1 MILEE
6 LTVAVG
12 DQQLNEAE
20 KELLSTAYRRL
31 EIWRNGCQKYHEAAK
46 EARAVYRLADPWQ
59 DLPNTPAEQKTLQ
72 LQTLKSTVNNCIAD
86 QMDNMPEATMAPERP
101 GLEET
106 ATDLTD
112 VVRFILDQNDY
123 EAIHR
128 RRVED
133 FFVTGSSVTQ
143 VCWDEDMD
151 GGKGDVA
158 LIRWPLEAFL
168 WDPFAETIQ
177 SARALMKVSWHPL
190 GWFRDHYPEAGK
202 YVTGEDQSRHAV
214 GQHDAQ
220 LEAGNDDEAQAMLVE
235 YWYRTYDAKKNRYS
249 INVAYMA
256 GGALLDSFEDVYDH
270 GMYPFIVDAMTPIE
284 GLPVGE
290 GLVMELA
297 PMMRYVN
304 RYAHYIDE
312 NLRMSSKNR
321 ALVRRNANL
330 DVNALR
336 NWQENIIQGD
346 DISPDA
352 VQWFQSKPLSGMAP
366 QQMLQF
372 QSDIKQDSGQNQF
385 TRGETAGGVTAASAI
400 SALQEAGGKITRLR
414 TAVLNQGFKDM
425 VEQVMW
431 LVSQFYGDKKAR
443 MITGRDGKPREVDM
457 SAKHLMGDGKASK
470 GKLPAPPY
478 HVQIQ
483 ISRRNPLRVQAQN
496 ELFIQAYTMAAQA
509 GQQFPLSMLF
519 ELLQVDGKD
528 RIMPVLQSLDQ
539 TQALM
544 QQLTQENEMLKGQ
557 MQSLQQVISD
567 QGQAIRHG
575 MYAQASA
582 TDQPL
587 PEVDMNS

>member
-1 MILEE
+1 MEE

-20 KELLSTAYRRL
+20 KELLNTAYRRL

-46 EARAVYRLADPWQ
+46 EARAIYRLADPRQ

-101 GLEET
+101 GLEDT
-106 ATDLTD
+106 AADLTD

-158 LIRWPLEAFL
+158 LIRWPMEAFL

-220 LEAGNDDEAQAMLVE
+220 LEAGDDDEAQAMLVE

>member
-1 MILEE
+1 MEE

-20 KELLSTAYRRL
+20 KELLNTAYRRL

-101 GLEET
+101 GLEDT

-112 VVRFILDQNDY
+112 VVRFILNQNDY

-151 GGKGDVA
+151 SGKGDVA

-249 INVAYMA
+249 INVAYLA

-457 SAKHLMGDGKASK
+457 SAKHLMGDGKANK

>member
-1 MILEE
+1 MEE

-20 KELLSTAYRRL
+20 KELLNTAYRRL

-46 EARAVYRLADPWQ
+46 EARAIYRLADPRQ

-101 GLEET
+101 GLEDT

-151 GGKGDVA
+151 SGKGDVA

-168 WDPFAETIQ
+168 WDPFAETIP

-457 SAKHLMGDGKASK
+457 SAKHLMGAGKANK

-539 TQALM
+539 TQASM

-587 PEVDMNS
+587 PEVDMNF

>member
-1 MILEE
+1 MEE
-6 LTVAVG
+6 LTVAVSE
-12 DQQLNEAE
+12 QQLDAAD
-20 KELLSTAYRRL
+20 KELLETAYRRL
-31 EIWRNGCQKYHEAAK
+31 EIWRNGCLKYHEQAR
-46 EARAVYRLADPWQ
+46 EARAVYRLADPGQ
-59 DLPNTPAEQKTLQ
+59 DLPGTPAEQRTLQ

-101 GLEET
+101 GLEDT

-112 VVRFILDQNDY
+112 VVRFILAQNNY
-123 EAIHR
+123 EALHR

-158 LIRWPLEAFL
+158 LIRWPMEAFL

-177 SARALMKVSWHPL
+177 SARAVMKVSWHPL
-190 GWFRDHYPEAGK
+190 AWFREHYPKEGK
-202 YVTGEDQSRHAV
+202 YVNGEDLSHNAV
-214 GQHDAQ
+214 GQHEAQ
-220 LEAGNDDEAQAMLVE
+220 LEYGQDDESRAMLVE
-235 YWYRTYDAKKNRYS
+235 YWYRTYDANKRRYQV
-249 INVAYMA
+249 NVAYMA
-256 GGALLDSFEDVYDH
+256 GGALLDKAEDVYDH
-270 GMYPFIVDAMTPIE
+270 GMYPFIVDALTPIE
-284 GLPVGE
+284 GLPIGE
-290 GLVMELA
+290 GLVMELT

-312 NLRMSSKNR
+312 NLRMSAKNR

-330 DVNALR
+330 DMKALC
-336 NWQENIIQGD
+336 NWQENVIQGD
-346 DISPDA
+346 DITPDA

-414 TAVLNQGFKDM
+414 TAVLNQGFKEM

-431 LVSQFYGDKKAR
+431 LVSQFYGSKKAR

-457 SAKHLMGDGKASK
+457 SAKHLMGGDKSGR
-470 GKLPAPPY
+470 LPAPPY

-539 TQALM
+539 TQAAM

-567 QGQAIRHG
+567 QGQALRHG
-575 MYAQASA
+575 MYAQPGA

>member
-1 MILEE
+1 MEE

-20 KELLSTAYRRL
+20 KELLNTAYRRL

-46 EARAVYRLADPWQ
+46 EARAIYRLADPRQ

-101 GLEET
+101 GLEDT

-202 YVTGEDQSRHAV
+202 YVTGEDQSHHAV

-220 LEAGNDDEAQAMLVE
+220 LEAGDDDEAQAMLVE
-235 YWYRTYDAKKNRYS
+235 YWYRTYDAKKSRYS

-457 SAKHLMGDGKASK
+457 SAKHLMGDGKANK

-557 MQSLQQVISD
+557 MQSLQQVVSD

-575 MYAQASA
+575 MYAQAGA
-582 TDQPL
+582 TDRPL

>member
-1 MILEE
+1 
-6 LTVAVG
+6 
-12 DQQLNEAE
+12 
-20 KELLSTAYRRL
+20 
-31 EIWRNGCQKYHEAAK
+31 
-46 EARAVYRLADPWQ
+46 
-59 DLPNTPAEQKTLQ
+59 
-72 LQTLKSTVNNCIAD
+72 
-86 QMDNMPEATMAPERP
+86 
-101 GLEET
+101 
-106 ATDLTD
+106 
-112 VVRFILDQNDY
+112 
-123 EAIHR
+123 
-128 RRVED
+128 
-133 FFVTGSSVTQ
+133 
-143 VCWDEDMD
+143 
-151 GGKGDVA
+151 
-158 LIRWPLEAFL
+158 
-168 WDPFAETIQ
+168 
-177 SARALMKVSWHPL
+177 
-190 GWFRDHYPEAGK
+190 
-202 YVTGEDQSRHAV
+202 
-214 GQHDAQ
+214 
-220 LEAGNDDEAQAMLVE
+220 
-235 YWYRTYDAKKNRYS
+235 
-249 INVAYMA
+249 
-256 GGALLDSFEDVYDH
+256 
-270 GMYPFIVDAMTPIE
+270 
-284 GLPVGE
+284 
-290 GLVMELA
+290 
-297 PMMRYVN
+297 MMRYVN

-312 NLRMSSKNR
+312 NLRMSAKNR

-330 DVNALR
+330 DMKALC
-336 NWQENIIQGD
+336 NWQENVIQGD
-346 DISPDA
+346 DITPDA

-414 TAVLNQGFKDM
+414 TAVLNQGFKEM

-431 LVSQFYGDKKAR
+431 LVSQFYGSKKAR

-457 SAKHLMGDGKASK
+457 SAKHLMGGDKSGR
-470 GKLPAPPY
+470 LPAPPY

-539 TQALM
+539 TQAAM

-567 QGQAIRHG
+567 QGQALRHG
-575 MYAQASA
+575 MYAQPGA

>member
-1 MILEE
+1 MEE
-6 LTVAVG
+6 LTVAVSE
-12 DQQLNEAE
+12 QQLDAAD
-20 KELLSTAYRRL
+20 KELLETAYRRL
-31 EIWRNGCQKYHEAAK
+31 EIWRNGCLKYHEQAR
-46 EARAVYRLADPWQ
+46 EARAVYRLADPEQ
-59 DLPNTPAEQKTLQ
+59 DLPGTPAEQRTLQ

-101 GLEET
+101 GLEDT

-112 VVRFILDQNDY
+112 VVRFILAQNNY
-123 EAIHR
+123 EALHR

-158 LIRWPLEAFL
+158 LIRWPMESFL

-177 SARALMKVSWHPL
+177 SARAVMKVSWHPL
-190 GWFRDHYPEAGK
+190 AWFREHYPKEGK
-202 YVTGEDQSRHAV
+202 YVNGEDLSHNAV
-214 GQHDAQ
+214 GQHEAQ
-220 LEAGNDDEAQAMLVE
+220 LEYGQDDESRAMLVE
-235 YWYRTYDAKKNRYS
+235 YWYRTYDADKRRYQV
-249 INVAYMA
+249 NVAYMA
-256 GGALLDSFEDVYDH
+256 GGALLDKAEDVYDH

-290 GLVMELA
+290 GLVMELT

-312 NLRMSSKNR
+312 NLRMSAKNR

-330 DVNALR
+330 DMKALC
-336 NWQENIIQGD
+336 NWQENVIQGD
-346 DISPDA
+346 DITPDA

-414 TAVLNQGFKDM
+414 TAVLNQGFKEM

-431 LVSQFYGDKKAR
+431 LVSQFYGSKKAR

-457 SAKHLMGDGKASK
+457 SAKHLMGGDKSGR
-470 GKLPAPPY
+470 LPAPPY

-539 TQALM
+539 TQAVM

-567 QGQAIRHG
+567 QGQALRHG
-575 MYAQASA
+575 MYAQPGA